1 MKLIMT
7 LSQVLSKLNKLANPE
22 KVAFKKAKYNIV
34 TTNALGIYMKDLN
47 LLAKEIGNDKKLAL
61 DLFDTGLYDARILCS
76 KILKPKDITPELMEQ
91 WLPTFENWE
100 ICDSFSMGL
109 FSKTPFA
116 QAKIV
121 EWANREREFEK
132 RAAFATLASYTMADK
147 KATNEIYESFY
158 SLIIKAATDDRLYVK
173 KAVNWALRSIGKR
186 NPDLRK
192 SAIAMAIKI
201 SEIDHAAAKWI
212 AKDALN
218 ELQSEQ
224 LKPLDYPRSIYRP

>member
-147 KATNEIYESFY
+147 KAANEIYESFY
-158 SLIIKAATDDRLYVK
+158 SLIIKAATDDRIYVK

-186 NPDLRK
+186 NSDLRK
-192 SAIAMAIKI
+192 SAIATAIKI

-218 ELQSEQ
+218 ELQSEK
-224 LKPLDYPRSIYRP
+224 LKPLDYPRSIYRL

>member
-1 MKLIMT
+1 MKV
-7 LSQVLSKLNKLANPE
+7 SQVIEQLHRLANPE

-47 LLAKEIGNDKKLAL
+47 LLAKEIGNDKPLAL
-61 DLFDTGLYDARILCS
+61 ALFDTGLYDAQILCS
-76 KILKPKDITPELMEQ
+76 KILKPKDVTPALMEQ

-109 FSKTPFA
+109 FSKTSFA
-116 QAKIV
+116 QSKIV
-121 EWANREREFEK
+121 EWSRREREFEI

-147 KATNEIYESFY
+147 KAANEIYESFY
-158 SLIIKAATDDRLYVK
+158 SLIIKAATDDRIYVK

-186 NPDLRK
+186 NSDLRK
-192 SAIAMAIKI
+192 SAIATAIKI

-218 ELQSEQ
+218 ELQSEK
-224 LKPLDYPRSIYRP
+224 LKPLDYPRSIYRL